1 MKKKLLA
8 LVLSLTMAATMFA
21 GCGSSGDKAADDQQE
36 TPEDAATDD
45 ASGDEADDGA
55 EADDSA
61 GEESGEAGEGYKMGI
76 SVLNL
81 TGQFFIQLVDAAQ
94 AECDA
99 KGYTL
104 MTNACDS
111 DSANQIDALEN
122 FISAGCDAII
132 VCAVDAEAAAPVVAK
147 AKEQGIAVVCLTS
160 QVDGYDAYIGCEERV
175 LGYTQGCAVGQRIAE
190 MYGTEE
196 EVLAA
201 TLNYDLMES
210 VIARKEGIME
220 GIKEYA
226 PNVVFVAD
234 ATAAD
239 QEEGMT
245 NTENFLQANP
255 DLKVVCGV
263 SDGAALG
270 AYQAFKA
277 AGLTDR
283 DKYLIAGIDATDE
296 ALKLISE
303 STIYQVSVSQ
313 NPTATGKALVETA
326 ANILDGADF
335 EKDSL
340 FDLQAVTDANVADYQ

>member
-1 MKKKLLA
+1 MKKRIMS
-8 LVLSLTMAATMFA
+8 LVLSMAMVGSMVMGTTSVFA
-21 GCGSSGDKAADDQQE
+21 AEKEDTAAEE
-36 TPEDAATDD
+36 TVELAQPSED
-45 ASGDEADDGA
+45 
-55 EADDSA
+55 
-61 GEESGEAGEGYKMGI
+61 EGYTIGI

-94 AECDA
+94 DECDA
-99 KGYTL
+99 TGCTL
-104 MTNACDS
+104 MTNSCDS
-111 DSANQIDALEN
+111 DSAKQITALEN

-132 VCAVDAEAAAPVVAK
+132 VCAVDSEATKPVIAK
-147 AKEQGIAVVCLTS
+147 AKEAGIAVVCLTS
-160 QVDGYDAYIGCEERV
+160 TIEGYDAYIGCEEYV

-190 MYGTEE
+190 MYGTDE
-196 EVLAA
+196 EVQAA

-220 GIKEYA
+220 GVQEYA
-226 PNVVFVAD
+226 PNVKFVAD

-239 QEEGMT
+239 QEEGMS

-277 AGLTDR
+277 AGMTDP

-296 ALKLISE
+296 ALKLIDEE
-303 STIYQVSVSQ
+303 SIYQVTVSQ
-313 NPTATGKALVETA
+313 NPAATGKALVDTA
-326 ANILDGADF
+326 IAVVNKASYP
-335 EKDSL
+335 KDSL
-340 FDLQAVTDANVADYQ
+340 FDLQAVTTENVKDYIAE

>member
-1 MKKKLLA
+1 MKQKLLCA
-8 LVLSLTMAATMFA
+8 LLTLAMVGTMPAAVMA
-21 GCGSSGDKAADDQQE
+21 E
-36 TPEDAATDD
+36 
-45 ASGDEADDGA
+45 
-55 EADDSA
+55 
-61 GEESGEAGEGYKMGI
+61 EAGTETKKEEVELALPSDDEGYTIGI

-81 TGQFFIQLVDAAQ
+81 TGQFFIQLVEAAQ

-99 KGYTL
+99 TGCTL

-132 VCAVDAEAAAPVVAK
+132 VCAVDAEAAKPVIEK
-147 AKEQGIAVVCLTS
+147 AKKGIAVVCLTS
-160 QVDGYDAYIGCEERV
+160 KIDGYDAYIGCEEYT
-175 LGYTQGCAVGQRIAE
+175 LGYTQGVAVGQRIAE

-196 EVLAA
+196 KVEAA

-210 VIARKEGIME
+210 VIARKEGIMD
-220 GIKEYA
+220 GVKEYA
-226 PNVVFVAD
+226 PNVEFVAD
-234 ATAAD
+234 ATAGD

-277 AGLTDR
+277 QGMTDP

-296 ALKLISE
+296 ALKLIGE
-303 STIYQVSVSQ
+303 ETIYQVSVSQ
-313 NPTATGKALVETA
+313 NPTATGKALVDTACAVLNETSYPQ
-326 ANILDGADF
+326 
-335 EKDSL
+335 DSL
-340 FDLQAVTDANVADYQ
+340 FDLQAVTAVNVADYQ

>member
-8 LVLSLTMAATMFA
+8 LVLGLTMGATMFA
-21 GCGSSGDKAADDQQE
+21 GCGSSGDKTADDQQE
-36 TPEDAATDD
+36 AGEDAATDD

-122 FISAGCDAII
+122 FISAGCNAII

-175 LGYTQGCAVGQRIAE
+175 LG
-190 MYGTEE
+190 
-196 EVLAA
+196 
-201 TLNYDLMES
+201 
-210 VIARKEGIME
+210 
-220 GIKEYA
+220 
-226 PNVVFVAD
+226 
-234 ATAAD
+234 
-239 QEEGMT
+239 
-245 NTENFLQANP
+245 
-255 DLKVVCGV
+255 
-263 SDGAALG
+263 
-270 AYQAFKA
+270 
-277 AGLTDR
+277 
-283 DKYLIAGIDATDE
+283 
-296 ALKLISE
+296 
-303 STIYQVSVSQ
+303 
-313 NPTATGKALVETA
+313 
-326 ANILDGADF
+326 
-335 EKDSL
+335 
-340 FDLQAVTDANVADYQ
+340 

>member
-1 MKKKLLA
+1 MKKKLLGMA
-8 LVLSLTMAATMFA
+8 LAVIMTMQVFV
-21 GCGSSGDKAADDQQE
+21 GCGATKEKSDTTNTSNESQTSEGNSNGDILI
-36 TPEDAATDD
+36 
-45 ASGDEADDGA
+45 
-55 EADDSA
+55 
-61 GEESGEAGEGYKMGI
+61 GI

-94 AECDA
+94 TECDSIGA
-99 KGYTL
+99 TL

-132 VCAVDAEAAAPVVAK
+132 VCAVDSEATAPVIAK

-160 QVDGYDAYIGCEERV
+160 TIDGYDAYIGCDEYT
-175 LGYTQGCAVGQRIAE
+175 LGYTQGVAVGARIAE

-196 EVLAA
+196 PVEAA

-210 VIARKEGIME
+210 VIARKEGIIAGVQE
-220 GIKEYA
+220 KA
-226 PNVVFVAD
+226 PNVTFVAD

-245 NTENFLQANP
+245 ATENFLQANP
-255 DLKVVCGV
+255 NLKVVCGV

-277 AGLTDR
+277 AGLTDS
-283 DKYLIAGIDATDE
+283 DKYLVAGIDATDE
-296 ALKLISE
+296 ALSLIE
-303 STIYQVSVSQ
+303 EGTIYQVSVSQ
-313 NPTATGKALVETA
+313 NPTQTGKDLVDTA
-326 ANILDGADF
+326 VKVINNEEF
-335 EKDSL
+335 EKDSY
-340 FDLQAVTDANVADYQ
+340 FDLEAVTVDNVSDYK

>member
-1 MKKKLLA
+1 MKRKLLA
-8 LVLSLTMAATMFA
+8 LVLSLTMTAAVLA
-21 GCGSSGDKAADDQQE
+21 GCGSAEEESTANETQE
-36 TPEDAATDD
+36 VQTD
-45 ASGDEADDGA
+45 
-55 EADDSA
+55 A
-61 GEESGEAGEGYKMGI
+61 GEETDVSEQSEEGSVEASGESYKMGI

-81 TGQFFIQLVDAAQ
+81 TGQFFIQLVESAQ

-99 KGYTL
+99 RGYTL

-111 DSANQIDALEN
+111 DSSNQIDALEN

-132 VCAVDAEAAAPVVAK
+132 VCAVDVEAAAPVIAK

-160 QVDGYDAYIGCEERV
+160 KVEGYDAYIGCEEYV

-196 EVLAA
+196 EVQAA
-201 TLNYDLMES
+201 TLNYDLLES
-210 VIARKEGIME
+210 VIARKQGIME
-220 GIKEYA
+220 GVQEYA

-234 ATAAD
+234 ATAGD

-263 SDGAALG
+263 SDGTALG

-283 DKYLIAGIDATDE
+283 DQYLIAGIDATDE

-303 STIYQVSVSQ
+303 STIYQASVSQ
-313 NPTATGKALVETA
+313 NPTATGKDLVVTA
-326 ANILDGADF
+326 AKILDGEEF

>member
-1 MKKKLLA
+1 MKKRLMA
-8 LVLSLTMAATMFA
+8 LTLSMAMAATVLA
-21 GCGSSGDKAADDQQE
+21 GCGSQTADAPTADDAADD
-36 TPEDAATDD
+36 TTNDADEATD
-45 ASGDEADDGA
+45 
-55 EADDSA
+55 
-61 GEESGEAGEGYKMGI
+61 EAGETADAADGESYKMGI

-99 KGYTL
+99 NGWEL

-132 VCAVDAEAAAPVVAK
+132 VCAVDSEAAAPVIAK
-147 AKEQGIAVVCLTS
+147 AKEQDIAVVCLTS
-160 QVDGYDAYIGCEERV
+160 KVEGYDAYIGCEEYV
-175 LGYTQGCAVGQRIAE
+175 LGYTQGCAVGKRIAE

-196 EVLAA
+196 EVQAA

-220 GIKEYA
+220 GVLEFA

-255 DLKVVCGV
+255 DLKIVCAV

-277 AGLTDR
+277 AGMTDR

-296 ALKLISE
+296 ALKLIEE

-313 NPTATGKALVETA
+313 NPTVTGKQLVTTA
-326 ANILDGADF
+326 ASVLRGESF
-335 EKDSL
+335 EKDSY
-340 FDLQAVTDANVADYQ
+340 FDLQAVTDANVGDFK

>member
-1 MKKKLLA
+1 MKKKVLA
-8 LVLSLTMAATMFA
+8 LVLSLAMAATVFA
-21 GCGSSGDKAADDQQE
+21 GCGSADDKQDASQSADDKQDASQETDDKTEDDKAADDGADDAG
-36 TPEDAATDD
+36 DAA
-45 ASGDEADDGA
+45 S
-55 EADDSA
+55 
-61 GEESGEAGEGYKMGI
+61 GEGYKMGI

-99 KGYTL
+99 NGYTL

-122 FISAGCDAII
+122 FISAGCNAII
-132 VCAVDAEAAAPVVAK
+132 VCAVDAEAAAPVIAK

-160 QVDGYDAYIGCEERV
+160 KVDGYDAYIGCEEYV

-196 EVLAA
+196 EVQAA

-220 GIKEYA
+220 GVKEYA

-283 DKYLIAGIDATDE
+283 EKYLIAGIDATDE
-296 ALKLISE
+296 ALKLIGE

-313 NPTATGKALVETA
+313 NPTATGKALVITA
-326 ANILDGADF
+326 ANVLSGSDF

-340 FDLQAVTDANVADYQ
+340 FDLQAVTEANVADYQ

>member
-8 LVLSLTMAATMFA
+8 LVLTFSMAATVFV
-21 GCGSSGDKAADDQQE
+21 GCGSTEKETSSQESQE
-36 TPEDAATDD
+36 TDAQNAK
-45 ASGDEADDGA
+45 E
-55 EADDSA
+55 
-61 GEESGEAGEGYKMGI
+61 EESDNSSETAEEGYKIGI

-99 KGYTL
+99 NGYTL

-132 VCAVDAEAAAPVVAK
+132 VCAVDAEAAEPVIAK

-160 QVDGYDAYIGCEERV
+160 KVEGYDAYIGCEEYV
-175 LGYTQGCAVGQRIAE
+175 LGYTQGCAVGKRIAE
-190 MYGTEE
+190 MYGTEQ
-196 EVLAA
+196 EVQAA

-210 VIARKEGIME
+210 VIARKQGIME
-220 GIKEYA
+220 GVQEFA

-255 DLKVVCGV
+255 ELKVVCGV

-296 ALKLISE
+296 ALKLIGE

-313 NPTATGKALVETA
+313 NPTTTGKALVLTA
-326 ANILDGADF
+326 ADILNGNTY

>member
-8 LVLSLTMAATMFA
+8 LVLGLTMGATMFA
-21 GCGSSGDKAADDQQE
+21 GCGSSGDKTADDQQE
-36 TPEDAATDD
+36 AGEDAATD
-45 ASGDEADDGA
+45 DEADDGA

-122 FISAGCDAII
+122 FISAGCNAII

-190 MYGTEE
+190 IGSYPE
-196 EVLAA
+196 L
-201 TLNYDLMES
+201 
-210 VIARKEGIME
+210 
-220 GIKEYA
+220 
-226 PNVVFVAD
+226 
-234 ATAAD
+234 
-239 QEEGMT
+239 
-245 NTENFLQANP
+245 
-255 DLKVVCGV
+255 
-263 SDGAALG
+263 
-270 AYQAFKA
+270 
-277 AGLTDR
+277 
-283 DKYLIAGIDATDE
+283 
-296 ALKLISE
+296 
-303 STIYQVSVSQ
+303 
-313 NPTATGKALVETA
+313 
-326 ANILDGADF
+326 
-335 EKDSL
+335 
-340 FDLQAVTDANVADYQ
+340 

>member
-1 MKKKLLA
+1 MKKKLLGMA
-8 LVLSLTMAATMFA
+8 LAVIMTMQVFV
-21 GCGSSGDKAADDQQE
+21 GCGATKEKSDTTNTSNESQTSEGNSNGDIVI
-36 TPEDAATDD
+36 
-45 ASGDEADDGA
+45 
-55 EADDSA
+55 
-61 GEESGEAGEGYKMGI
+61 GI

-94 AECDA
+94 TECDSIGA
-99 KGYTL
+99 TL

-132 VCAVDAEAAAPVVAK
+132 VCAVDSEATAPVIAK

-160 QVDGYDAYIGCEERV
+160 TIDGYDAYIGCDEYT
-175 LGYTQGCAVGQRIAE
+175 LGYTQGVAVGARIAE

-196 EVLAA
+196 PVEAA

-210 VIARKEGIME
+210 VIARKEGIIAGVQE
-220 GIKEYA
+220 KA
-226 PNVVFVAD
+226 PNVTFVAD

-245 NTENFLQANP
+245 ATENFLQANP
-255 DLKVVCGV
+255 NLKVVCGV

-277 AGLTDR
+277 AGLTDS
-283 DKYLIAGIDATDE
+283 DKYLVAGIDATDE
-296 ALKLISE
+296 ALSLIE
-303 STIYQVSVSQ
+303 EGTIYQVSVSQ
-313 NPTATGKALVETA
+313 NPTQTGKDLVDTA
-326 ANILDGADF
+326 VKVINNEEF
-335 EKDSL
+335 EKDSY
-340 FDLQAVTDANVADYQ
+340 FDLEAVTVDNVSDYK

>member
-1 MKKKLLA
+1 MKKKLLGMA
-8 LVLSLTMAATMFA
+8 LAVIMTMQVFV
-21 GCGSSGDKAADDQQE
+21 GCGATKEKSDTTNTSNESQTSEGNSNGDIVI
-36 TPEDAATDD
+36 
-45 ASGDEADDGA
+45 
-55 EADDSA
+55 
-61 GEESGEAGEGYKMGI
+61 GI

-94 AECDA
+94 TECDSIGA
-99 KGYTL
+99 TL

-132 VCAVDAEAAAPVVAK
+132 VCAVDSEATAPVIAK

-160 QVDGYDAYIGCEERV
+160 TIDGYDAYIGCDEYT
-175 LGYTQGCAVGQRIAE
+175 LGYTQGVAVGARIAE
-190 MYGTEE
+190 MYGTEDPVE
-196 EVLAA
+196 AA

-210 VIARKEGIME
+210 VIARKEGIIAGVQE
-220 GIKEYA
+220 KA
-226 PNVVFVAD
+226 PNVTFVAD

-245 NTENFLQANP
+245 ATENFLQANP
-255 DLKVVCGV
+255 NLKVVCGV

-277 AGLTDR
+277 AGLTDS

-296 ALKLISE
+296 ALSLIE
-303 STIYQVSVSQ
+303 EGTIYQVSVSQ
-313 NPTATGKALVETA
+313 NPTQTGKDLVDTA
-326 ANILDGADF
+326 VKVINNEEF
-335 EKDSL
+335 EKDSY
-340 FDLQAVTDANVADYQ
+340 FDLEAVTVDNVSDYK

>member
-1 MKKKLLA
+1 MKKKLLGMA
-8 LVLSLTMAATMFA
+8 LAVIMTMQVFV
-21 GCGSSGDKAADDQQE
+21 GCGATKETSDTTNTSNESQTSEGNSNGDIVI
-36 TPEDAATDD
+36 
-45 ASGDEADDGA
+45 
-55 EADDSA
+55 
-61 GEESGEAGEGYKMGI
+61 GI

-94 AECDA
+94 TECDSIGA
-99 KGYTL
+99 TL

-132 VCAVDAEAAAPVVAK
+132 VCAVDSEATAPVIAK

-160 QVDGYDAYIGCEERV
+160 TIDGYDAYIGCDEYT
-175 LGYTQGCAVGQRIAE
+175 LGYTQGVAVGARLAE
-190 MYGTEE
+190 MYGTEDPVE
-196 EVLAA
+196 AA

-210 VIARKEGIME
+210 VIARKEGIIAGVQE
-220 GIKEYA
+220 KA
-226 PNVVFVAD
+226 PNVTFVAD

-245 NTENFLQANP
+245 ATENFLQANP
-255 DLKVVCGV
+255 NLKVVCGV

-277 AGLTDR
+277 AGLTDS

-296 ALKLISE
+296 ALSLIE
-303 STIYQVSVSQ
+303 EGTIYQVSVSQ
-313 NPTATGKALVETA
+313 NPTQTGKDLVDTA
-326 ANILDGADF
+326 VKVINNEEF
-335 EKDSL
+335 EKDSY
-340 FDLQAVTDANVADYQ
+340 FDLEAVTVDNVSDYK

>member
-1 MKKKLLA
+1 MKKRIMS
-8 LVLSLTMAATMFA
+8 LVLSVAMIGSMAMGATSVFA
-21 GCGSSGDKAADDQQE
+21 AEK
-36 TPEDAATDD
+36 EDAV
-45 ASGDEADDGA
+45 A
-55 EADDSA
+55 EEKVELAQPSED
-61 GEESGEAGEGYKMGI
+61 EGYTIGI

-94 AECDA
+94 DECDA
-99 KGYTL
+99 TGCTL
-104 MTNACDS
+104 MTNSCDS
-111 DSANQIDALEN
+111 DSAKQITALEN

-132 VCAVDAEAAAPVVAK
+132 VCAVDSEATKPVIAK
-147 AKEQGIAVVCLTS
+147 AKEAGIAVVCLTS
-160 QVDGYDAYIGCEERV
+160 TIDGYDAYIGCEEYV

-190 MYGTEE
+190 MYGTDE
-196 EVLAA
+196 EVQAA

-220 GIKEYA
+220 GVQEYA
-226 PNVVFVAD
+226 PNVKFVAD

-239 QEEGMT
+239 QEEGMS

-277 AGLTDR
+277 AGMTDP

-296 ALKLISE
+296 ALKLIDEGS
-303 STIYQVSVSQ
+303 IYQVTVSQ
-313 NPTATGKALVETA
+313 NPAATGKSLVDTA
-326 ANILDGADF
+326 IAVVNKASYP
-335 EKDSL
+335 KDSL
-340 FDLQAVTDANVADYQ
+340 FDLQAVTIENVKDYIAE

>member
-1 MKKKLLA
+1 MKKKLLGMA
-8 LVLSLTMAATMFA
+8 LAVIMTMQVFV
-21 GCGSSGDKAADDQQE
+21 GCGATKENGDTTNTSNESQTSE
-36 TPEDAATDD
+36 GN
-45 ASGDEADDGA
+45 SNGDIVI
-55 EADDSA
+55 
-61 GEESGEAGEGYKMGI
+61 GI

-94 AECDA
+94 TECDSIGA
-99 KGYTL
+99 TL

-132 VCAVDAEAAAPVVAK
+132 VCAVDSEATAPVIAK

-160 QVDGYDAYIGCEERV
+160 TIDGYDAYIGCDEYT
-175 LGYTQGCAVGQRIAE
+175 LGYTQGVAVGARIAE
-190 MYGTEE
+190 MYGTEDPVE
-196 EVLAA
+196 AA

-210 VIARKEGIME
+210 VIARKEGIIAGVQE
-220 GIKEYA
+220 KA
-226 PNVVFVAD
+226 PNVTFVAD

-245 NTENFLQANP
+245 ATENFLQANP
-255 DLKVVCGV
+255 NLKVVCGV

-277 AGLTDR
+277 AGLTDS

-296 ALKLISE
+296 ALSLIE
-303 STIYQVSVSQ
+303 EGTIYQVSVSQ
-313 NPTATGKALVETA
+313 NPTQTGKDLVDTA
-326 ANILDGADF
+326 VKVINNEEF
-335 EKDSL
+335 EKDSY
-340 FDLQAVTDANVADYQ
+340 FDLEAVTVDNVSNYK

>member
-1 MKKKLLA
+1 MKKKLMSMA
-8 LVLSLTMAATMFA
+8 LAATMTCSMAA
-21 GCGSSGDKAADDQQE
+21 GYVLPVQTVWAEENAEE
-36 TPEDAATDD
+36 TVELAVPSED
-45 ASGDEADDGA
+45 
-55 EADDSA
+55 
-61 GEESGEAGEGYKMGI
+61 EGYTIGI

-81 TGQFFIQLVDAAQ
+81 TGQFFIQLVDAAEK
-94 AECDA
+94 ECEA
-99 KGYTL
+99 TGCTL
-104 MTNACDS
+104 MKNSCDS
-111 DSANQIDALEN
+111 DSAKQISALEN
-122 FISAGCDAII
+122 FISAGCNAII
-132 VCAVDAEAAAPVVAK
+132 VCAVDPEAAAPVIAK

-160 QVDGYDAYIGCEERV
+160 KVEGYDAYIGCEEYV

-196 EVLAA
+196 EVQAA

-220 GIKEYA
+220 GVQEYA
-226 PNVVFVAD
+226 PNVKFVAD

-277 AGLTDR
+277 AGMTDR
-283 DKYLIAGIDATDE
+283 DQYLIAGIDATDE
-296 ALKLISE
+296 ALKLIADE
-303 STIYQVSVSQ
+303 TIYQASVSQ
-313 NPTATGKALVETA
+313 NPTATGKTLVDTA
-326 ANILDGADF
+326 IAVVNKASYPK
-335 EKDSL
+335 ESL
-340 FDLQAVTDANVADYQ
+340 FDLQAVTVDNVADYQ